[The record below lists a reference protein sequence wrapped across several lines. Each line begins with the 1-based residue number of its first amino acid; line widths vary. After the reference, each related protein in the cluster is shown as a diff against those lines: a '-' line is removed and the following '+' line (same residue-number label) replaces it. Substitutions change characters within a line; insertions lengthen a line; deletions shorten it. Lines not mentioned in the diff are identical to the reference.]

1 MTPVD
6 DRGHFYSTV
15 TLARAL
21 RNDGHQRRR
30 ADHPSQSIG
39 RASHLVH
46 DDGSANGHRAAER
59 HGRWDQGTDIFQQRQ
74 HDPGPDEQYDAFFPA
89 GIYFTGE
96 SYYARSALKPG
107 PVKTVVEA
115 FYKAANEA
123 GLPIEESQANAWDG
137 TMLVIDAPRHLGA
150 NATAVQMREYIAGIT
165 NYAGINGMYDFKR
178 NPRRGIGDRDGYV
191 MHWDSAKHDLV
202 ILSSRGGVRR

>member
-1 MTPVD
+1 MT
-6 DRGHFYSTV
+6 
-15 TLARAL
+15 RA
-21 RNDGHQRRR
+21 QMK
-30 ADHPSQSIG
+30 
-39 RASHLVH
+39 
-46 DDGSANGHRAAER
+46 
-59 HGRWDQGTDIFQQRQ
+59 
-74 HDPGPDEQYDAFFPA
+74 QYDAFFPA